1 MIKVLFVC
9 LGNICR
15 SPMADA
21 VFSQQVR
28 SAGLES
34 QISVDSAG
42 TGSWHVGETAHSG
55 TLRVLRQHEIP
66 YDGRARQFE
75 AADLQ
80 AFDYILA
87 MDRDNL
93 AQIMRVMNRGE
104 WRREQR
110 EAHFYDASR
119 QPEIT
124 LFLSYAQQAGLV
136 DLAEVPDPYYDGRF
150 EFVYNLISLGCQ
162 ALLNHIRVKHN
173 L

>member
-1 MIKVLFVC
+1 MIQVLFVC
-9 LGNICR
+9 AGNICR

-21 VFSQQVR
+21 VFAQQVR
-28 SAGLES
+28 SAGLEA

-42 TGSWHVGETAHSG
+42 TGAWYIGEPAHTG
-55 TLRVLRQHEIP
+55 TLRVLRQHKIP

-75 AADLQ
+75 SADLQ
-80 AFDYILA
+80 KFDYVLA
-87 MDRDNL
+87 MDRDTL
-93 AQIMRVMNRGE
+93 AHIMRVMNRGE

-110 EAHFYDASR
+110 AAHFYDDSR
-119 QPEIT
+119 QPEIA

-150 EFVYNLISLGCQ
+150 QFVYDLISVGCQ
-162 ALLNHIRVKHN
+162 ALLNHIRVKHK